1 MTAVAPVPAT
11 LRASGATDV
20 GRRRQVNEDRFHIDL
35 SRGIFIV
42 VDGMGGHAAGD
53 KAADTAITAM
63 AERLARQTGTGP
75 DRLRE
80 AITIANNEVHRLA
93 ASRPDW
99 RGMACVTTAVVL
111 DGERAFV
118 GHVGDSR
125 LYRLAG
131 GRIEKMTPDHSPVGE
146 REDADEMSELEAMRH
161 PRRNEVYRDVG
172 SEPRDTADPGFAYIA
187 DLELPPGAAL
197 LLCSDGLTDLVPSET
212 IRRIAAGHA
221 GAPDR
226 VVQALIAA
234 ANDAGGKDN
243 ITAVYVERSASP
255 VAAVAAAG
263 GRGDA
268 PRAHGRGRVVAGMIM
283 AAVAGLAAG
292 LIIAGQGWGWPRVT
306 GMAGV
311 SPAGVVVVRPGQS
324 IMAALADALP
334 GTTVMVEPGEYRER
348 LTLRDGIRV
357 LSRVPRGA
365 TIRLPAGAAESDAGV
380 VAAGG
385 MDAELSGFRIVGDA
399 ASPLG
404 VGVIT
409 RDAAVRL
416 VDLDISGAVTSA
428 VDLGPGDSLVLSGS
442 HIHDNPGAG
451 LVIRS
456 GATPRIT
463 NNTFAN
469 NAYSDV
475 LSTALVIETGAAPEW
490 SENVFKGMTLQDVA
504 GLDPPL
510 RSSLSERNLLVAPPA
525 APGAPARGRGGRAGR

>member
-1 MTAVAPVPAT
+1 MTPIASVPAS
-11 LRASGATDV
+11 LRAGGATDV
-20 GRRRQVNEDRFHIDL
+20 GRRRQVNEDRFHVDL
-35 SRGIFIV
+35 PRGIFIV

-53 KAADTAITAM
+53 KAADTAIGAM
-63 AERLARQTGTGP
+63 TERLERQTGTIP

-99 RGMACVTTAVVL
+99 TGMACVTTAVVV
-111 DGERAFV
+111 DGDRAFV

-125 LYRLAG
+125 LYRLVD
-131 GRIEKMTPDHSPVGE
+131 GRLEKMTPDHSPVGE

-172 SEPRDTADPGFAYIA
+172 SEPHDAADPGFVYVAEL
-187 DLELPPGAAL
+187 DLPPGGAL

-212 IRRIAAGHA
+212 IRRIAIGHA

-226 VVQALIAA
+226 VVHALIAA
-234 ANDAGGKDN
+234 ANEAGGKDN
-243 ITAVYVERSASP
+243 ITAVYVERAATP
-255 VAAVAAAG
+255 IRAVAADG
-263 GRGDA
+263 GDA
-268 PRAHGRGRVVAGMIM
+268 GSPLRATSRGRVVAGMVL
-283 AAVAGLAAG
+283 AALAGLAAG

-311 SPAGVVVVRPGQS
+311 WPAGVVVVRPDES
-324 IMAALADALP
+324 IMTALAGALP
-334 GTTVMVEPGEYRER
+334 GTTVLVEPGEYRER

-365 TIRLPAGAAESDAGV
+365 TIRLPSGAAESDAGV
-380 VAAGG
+380 VAAGVA
-385 MDAELSGFRIVGDA
+385 DAELSGFRIVGDA

-404 VGVIT
+404 VGIIT

-416 VDLDISGAVTSA
+416 VDLEISGAVTSA
-428 VDLGPGDSLVLSGS
+428 VDLGSGDGLVLSGS

-451 LVIRS
+451 LMVRM

-463 NNTFAN
+463 HNTFAK
-469 NAYSDV
+469 NATSDA
-475 LSTALVIETGAAPEW
+475 LSTALIIETGAAPEW
-490 SENVFKGMTLQDVA
+490 SENVFTGMTLQDIA
-504 GLDPPL
+504 GLAAPI
-510 RSSLSERNLLVAPPA
+510 RTSLSEKNLLVASPQ
-525 APGAPARGRGGRAGR
+525 APTPTGRRGRGGP

>member
-1 MTAVAPVPAT
+1 MTPVASVPAS
-11 LRASGATDV
+11 LRAGGATDV
-20 GRRRQVNEDRFHIDL
+20 GRRRQVNEDRFHVDL
-35 SRGIFIV
+35 PRGIFIV

-53 KAADTAITAM
+53 KAADTAIAAM
-63 AERLARQTGTGP
+63 TERLERQTGTIP

-99 RGMACVTTAVVL
+99 TGMACVTTAVVV
-111 DGERAFV
+111 DGDRAFV

-125 LYRLAG
+125 LYRLVD

-172 SEPRDTADPGFAYIA
+172 SEPHDAADPAFVYVAEL
-187 DLELPPGAAL
+187 DLPPGGAL

-212 IRRIAAGHA
+212 IRRIAIGHA

-226 VVQALIAA
+226 VAHALIAA

-243 ITAVYVERSASP
+243 ITAVYVER
-255 VAAVAAAG
+255 AATPIRAAAADDGDG
-263 GRGDA
+263 GS
-268 PRAHGRGRVVAGMIM
+268 PRRATSRGRVVAGMAL
-283 AAVAGLAAG
+283 AAFAGLAAG

-311 SPAGVVVVRPGQS
+311 WPAGVVVVRPEES
-324 IMAALADALP
+324 IMAALAGALP
-334 GTTVMVEPGEYRER
+334 GTTVLVEPGEYRER

-380 VAAGG
+380 VAAGVAN
-385 MDAELSGFRIVGDA
+385 AELSGFRIVGDA

-404 VGVIT
+404 VGIIT

-416 VDLDISGAVTSA
+416 VDLEISGAVTSA
-428 VDLGPGDSLVLSGS
+428 VDLGSGDGLVLSGS

-451 LVIRS
+451 LMVRM

-463 NNTFAN
+463 NNTFAK
-469 NAYSDV
+469 NASSDA
-475 LSTALVIETGAAPEW
+475 LSTALIIETGAAPEW
-490 SENVFKGMTLQDVA
+490 SENVFTGMTLQDIA
-504 GLDPPL
+504 GLAAPI
-510 RSSLSERNLLVAPPA
+510 RTSLSEKNLLVASPQA
-525 APGAPARGRGGRAGR
+525 ATPTAGRRGRGGP